1 MSSQHLLLYICNTIY
16 LKNTIL
22 NEFKVVSHYLLF
34 YSGVRNF
41 DDSDNVQ
48 FDTTVVMAL
57 LETLLQVPLCW
68 SAGALRWFFALL
80 SHLTTL
86 DTVNQVTQKAL
97 GLLKQV
103 ARNLHAR
110 QNPNHLL
117 LQTRYAYCNY
127 IFVT

>member
-1 MSSQHLLLYICNTIY
+1 M
-16 LKNTIL
+16 
-22 NEFKVVSHYLLF
+22 EFKVVSHYLLF
-34 YSGVRNF
+34 CSGVRNF

-80 SHLTTL
+80 SRLVTV
-86 DTVNQVTQKAL
+86 DTVNQVTHRAL

-117 LQTRYAYCNY
+117 LQTRYTYHNN
-127 IFVT
+127 ISVT